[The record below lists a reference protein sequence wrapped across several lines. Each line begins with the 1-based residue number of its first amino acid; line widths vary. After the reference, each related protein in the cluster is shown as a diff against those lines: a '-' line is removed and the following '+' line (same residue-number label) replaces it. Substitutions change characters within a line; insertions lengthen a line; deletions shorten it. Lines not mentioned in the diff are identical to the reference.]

1 MKIEP
6 GAPNDLAIKREKAIE
21 FLKERGIWRGDPN
34 CGHVWDHDLDAQFHE
49 AKKITVVRRAPT
61 EE

>member
-6 GAPNDLAIKREKAIE
+6 GAPNDLVIKREKAIE
-21 FLKERGIWRGDPN
+21 YLREQRIWRGEPM
-34 CGHVWDHDLDAQFHE
+34 CAHVWNHDPRAQLVE
-49 AKKITVVRRAPT
+49 AKKITVIRRAPR

>member
-21 FLKERGIWRGDPN
+21 YLKERKIWRGDPQCN
-34 CGHVWDHDLDAQFHE
+34 HEWDHDLDAQFHE
-49 AKKITVVRRAPT
+49 AKKITVVRRALR

>member
-6 GAPNDLAIKREKAIE
+6 GAPNDLVIKREKAIE
-21 FLKERGIWRGDPN
+21 YLREQRIWRGEPM
-34 CGHVWDHDLDAQFHE
+34 CAHVWNHNPNAQFYE
-49 AKKITVVRRAPT
+49 AKKITVAKRAPM